1 MYRSLWIDDEVAAL
15 RDMARK
21 FFDTEGAPNRERWEQ
36 QQHVDREF
44 WLKAAKL
51 GLLCAA
57 IPVEYGG
64 GGGPPAH
71 GTARFAGGAARLLTT
86 WLSLRRRRPAAQSAS
101 AITRIVGSSRTTC
114 RPTAPRSRSGAG

>member
-21 FFDTEGAPNRERWEQ
+21 FFDTEGAPNRDRWEQ

-51 GLLCAA
+51 GLLCA
-57 IPVEYGG
+57 
-64 GGGPPAH
+64 
-71 GTARFAGGAARLLTT
+71 RQMFLRLRL
-86 WLSLRRRRPAAQSAS
+86 
-101 AITRIVGSSRTTC
+101 C
-114 RPTAPRSRSGAG
+114 RYRLPLCW

>member
-21 FFDTEGAPNRERWEQ
+21 FFDIEGAPNRERWEQ

-51 GLLCAA
+51 GQR
-57 IPVEYGG
+57 
-64 GGGPPAH
+64 
-71 GTARFAGGAARLLTT
+71 TALALRHRGISTA
-86 WLSLRRRRPAAQSAS
+86 SLNTPGLRA
-101 AITRIVGSSRTTC
+101 
-114 RPTAPRSRSGAG
+114 

>member
-44 WLKAAKL
+44 WLKAAKWVL
-51 GLLCAA
+51 EGCR
-57 IPVEYGG
+57 G
-64 GGGPPAH
+64 
-71 GTARFAGGAARLLTT
+71 
-86 WLSLRRRRPAAQSAS
+86 SA
-101 AITRIVGSSRTTC
+101 VD
-114 RPTAPRSRSGAG
+114 PLPDV